1 MNFLRAAEKPA
12 VGRLDHLEV
21 DSYLK
26 GDTWAL
32 VMNLYGLRLKLNG
45 SATDRKE
52 ATEHRNKISF
62 IYFYL
67 VIYTTH
73 GEEV

>member
-1 MNFLRAAEKPA
+1 MNFLRAAKKPA

-32 VMNLYGLRLKLNG
+32 VMNLYGCGRLKLKG
-45 SATDRKE
+45 SSTDRKE
-52 ATEHRNKISF
+52 ATEHHNEIPF
-62 IYFYL
+62 M
-67 VIYTTH
+67 
-73 GEEV
+73 